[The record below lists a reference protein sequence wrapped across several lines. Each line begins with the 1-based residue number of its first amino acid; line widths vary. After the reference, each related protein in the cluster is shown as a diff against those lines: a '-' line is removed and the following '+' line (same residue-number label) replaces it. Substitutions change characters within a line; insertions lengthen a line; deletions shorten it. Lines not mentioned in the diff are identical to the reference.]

1 MIQIDSAIC
10 NFYLEKG
17 ATNCIRVFRFWMG
30 WGRCLKVISDGV
42 GDRLSEVSSLQRPG
56 SKDPHWQNFSIG
68 IDICI
73 DIDILSLRNKTLG
86 IRLKWKI

>member
-1 MIQIDSAIC
+1 
-10 NFYLEKG
+10 
-17 ATNCIRVFRFWMG
+17 MG
-30 WGRCLKVISDGV
+30 WGICLKVISDGV

-86 IRLKWKI
+86 IGIERKLESRIVLVSILK